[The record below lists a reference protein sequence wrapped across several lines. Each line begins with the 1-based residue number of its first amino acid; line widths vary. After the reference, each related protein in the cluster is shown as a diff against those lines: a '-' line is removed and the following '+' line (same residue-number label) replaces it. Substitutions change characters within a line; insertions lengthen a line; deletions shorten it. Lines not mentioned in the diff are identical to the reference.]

1 MTPRPTP
8 FIHLDEWFRQAR
20 RSDPQPEAAALA
32 TVSADGQPSNRLVLV
47 RQWNERG
54 FEVFT
59 NLRSRKAV
67 EVGVQP
73 RVALTFHW
81 KGDESLGGSGR
92 GGSGRPG
99 RQVRIEGIA
108 EAMSAA
114 ESDAYW
120 TTRPRGSRISAIA
133 SDQSEPIESREAL
146 LAKRDALEER
156 YAGIEEIPRPA
167 HWGGFRIVPLRVE
180 FWQHEDNR
188 YHQRLEY
195 ARRAMGMPWRTQILQ
210 P

>member
-1 MTPRPTP
+1 MTPRPNP
-8 FIHLDEWFRQAR
+8 FIHFGEWFAAAR

-32 TVSADGQPSNRLVLV
+32 TVGAGGQPSNRLVLV
-47 RQWNERG
+47 RQWSPRG

-59 NLRSRKAV
+59 NLRSRKAT
-67 EVGVQP
+67 EIGQQP
-73 RVALTFHW
+73 RAALTFHW
-81 KGDESLGGSGR
+81 KAGSTG
-92 GGSGRPG
+92 G

-108 EAMSAA
+108 EPTSAA

-120 TTRPRGSRISAIA
+120 ESRPRGSRVSGVA
-133 SDQSEPIESREAL
+133 SDQSEPIESRAAL

-156 YAGIEEIPRPA
+156 YPDGADVPRPS
-167 HWGGFRIVPLRVE
+167 HWGGFRIVPIRVE
-180 FWQHEDNR
+180 FWQHEDDR

-195 ARRAMGMPWRTQILQ
+195 TRSAVGAPWRTAILQ

>member
-1 MTPRPTP
+1 MTPRPNP
-8 FIHLDEWFRQAR
+8 FIHFDEWFDAAR

-32 TVSADGQPSNRLVLV
+32 TVGADGQPSNRLVLV
-47 RQWNERG
+47 RQWSPRG

-59 NLRSRKAV
+59 NLRSRKAL
-67 EVGVQP
+67 EIGGQP

-81 KGDESLGGSGR
+81 KPL
-92 GGSGRPG
+92 G
-99 RQVRIEGIA
+99 RQVRVEGIA
-108 EAMSAA
+108 EPMSAA

-120 TTRPRGSRISAIA
+120 ESRPRGSRISAAA
-133 SDQSEPIESREAL
+133 SDQSEPIESRAAL

-156 YAGIEEIPRPA
+156 YPEGADVPRPPQ
-167 HWGGFRIVPLRVE
+167 WGGFRIVPLRVE
-180 FWQHEDNR
+180 FWQHEDDR

-195 ARRAMGMPWRTQILQ
+195 SRPTVGAPWRTAILQ